1 MFIDNKMK
9 VFLIYILLIANIC
22 HLVSCLE
29 CKRRVY
35 HIHVGKTGGG
45 TLKTMFSNCTG
56 EIHGLVNND
65 MLESHDRMFL
75 TIIRDPLARFIS
87 SYNWHHPVG
96 GRQYF
101 KRRTMEESIMYKC
114 LPNITVFAEEM
125 SSKSTKRCAQ
135 KVRTSILKHDSV
147 LSHTSLGYGHYY
159 DKWFNFTSTKKRVF
173 VLKYENL
180 TYDLNCVYEYLYGL
194 SKAGFI
200 NGIYYSGMVAPP
212 IVHGEYARKNQTYLS
227 DIGRRNLLELL
238 AQDYEYIRQIVQLS
252 VPHEEVCPEW
262 WTKSSNRN

>member
-1 MFIDNKMK
+1 M
-9 VFLIYILLIANIC
+9 C
-22 HLVSCLE
+22 QQVSCLK
-29 CKRRVY
+29 CKRKAY

-56 EIHGLVNND
+56 EIHVSANHY
-65 MLESHDRMFL
+65 MLQKHDRMFL

-87 SYNWHHPVG
+87 SFNWHHPVG

-101 KRRTMEESIMYKC
+101 GGAKLKEEKEMYKC

-125 SSKSTKRCAQ
+125 SSNSTKRCAQ
-135 KVRTSILKHDSV
+135 KVRTSILQRKSV

-159 DKWFNFTSTKKRVF
+159 DTWLKFNSTKKRVF

-194 SKAGFI
+194 SEAGFI
-200 NGIYYSGMVAPP
+200 NGTYHSGMVAPP

-227 DIGRRNLLELL
+227 EVGRRNLLELL
-238 AQDYEYIRQIVQLS
+238 AQDYEYIRQIAQLS

-262 WTKSSNRN
+262 WTKSSQRN